1 MEYDVIVVGGGHAGC
16 EAALASSRMGN
27 KTLLITGNINNIADM
42 PCNPSIGGSAKGI
55 VVREIDALGG
65 EMGRNADK
73 SKLQIKMLNSSKGPS
88 VQALR
93 AQADK
98 ITYPKEM
105 LKTLKSVTNLE
116 IKEDLVE
123 NLIVRENTVE
133 GVELENGEKIYSK
146 AVILTTGTYL
156 KADILVGNTRHREG
170 PHGEKPS
177 NYLSDNLKKLG
188 FRIIRLKTG
197 TPQRIDKN
205 TIDFTKTRE
214 EKGSDKELFF
224 SFDDNEHYDVNDQI
238 SCHLVYTTSKTHEII
253 KENLNKSSMYGGLD
267 DIEGVGPRYC
277 PSIEDKIV
285 RFSDKPRHQ
294 LFLEPESLYY
304 DDIYIQ
310 GFSTSMPHDVQEQ
323 MVHSLPGLENAK
335 ILKYAYAIE
344 YDAIY
349 PTQLKQTLETKLIN
363 NLYTAG
369 QINGT
374 SGYEEA
380 ACQGLIA
387 GINASL
393 KIEGKEPLILKRNE
407 AYIGV
412 LIDDLV
418 TKGVR
423 DPYRLLTSRAEYRL
437 LLRHDNADIRLREY
451 GHQIGLIDDKRYN
464 DFVHKKQMMKE
475 LTDKLNSVKI
485 TPTKKVSE
493 YLETLNTPALKDGI
507 TLYNLL
513 KRQEITIDMLYPFID
528 VDYPEE
534 IKKEVEINI
543 KYEGYIKKANREAKK
558 LLNLENKKIPDD
570 IDYDTI
576 GNLASEAKQK
586 LNEIKPTTLAQAL
599 RISGVN
605 PADISIL
612 SVYLKKEYRN
622 GSK

>member
-1 MEYDVIVVGGGHAGC
+1 
-16 EAALASSRMGN
+16 
-27 KTLLITGNINNIADM
+27 
-42 PCNPSIGGSAKGI
+42 
-55 VVREIDALGG
+55 
-65 EMGRNADK
+65 
-73 SKLQIKMLNSSKGPS
+73 
-88 VQALR
+88 
-93 AQADK
+93 
-98 ITYPKEM
+98 
-105 LKTLKSVTNLE
+105 
-116 IKEDLVE
+116 
-123 NLIVRENTVE
+123 
-133 GVELENGEKIYSK
+133 
-146 AVILTTGTYL
+146 
-156 KADILVGNTRHREG
+156 
-170 PHGEKPS
+170 
-177 NYLSDNLKKLG
+177 
-188 FRIIRLKTG
+188 
-197 TPQRIDKN
+197 
-205 TIDFTKTRE
+205 
-214 EKGSDKELFF
+214 
-224 SFDDNEHYDVNDQI
+224 
-238 SCHLVYTTSKTHEII
+238 
-253 KENLNKSSMYGGLD
+253 
-267 DIEGVGPRYC
+267 
-277 PSIEDKIV
+277 
-285 RFSDKPRHQ
+285 
-294 LFLEPESLYY
+294 
-304 DDIYIQ
+304 
-310 GFSTSMPHDVQEQ
+310 
-323 MVHSLPGLENAK
+323 
-335 ILKYAYAIE
+335 
-344 YDAIY
+344 
-349 PTQLKQTLETKLIN
+349 LIN

-393 KIEGKEPLILKRNE
+393 KIQGKEPLILKRNE